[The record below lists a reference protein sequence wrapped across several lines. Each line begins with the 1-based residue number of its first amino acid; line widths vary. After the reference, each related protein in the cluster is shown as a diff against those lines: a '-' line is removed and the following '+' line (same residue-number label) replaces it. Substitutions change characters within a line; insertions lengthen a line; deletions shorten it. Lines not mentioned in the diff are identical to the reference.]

1 MCGCASLYATG
12 RRRIAAALIAT
23 LLMAGA
29 ASAAA
34 PAEPTAKPTA
44 GTMRP
49 GWVQVALAGEVTL
62 GAVGAGDLF
71 GGAATQARGADAAE
85 LPPATV
91 TRAVPRLA
99 QLRLADGVDLA
110 LVQVS
115 FELVGANGK
124 RGVLSGADDPSAEIA
139 VVFEPLPPQPLGRE
153 GGALL
158 VDAGAIISLDFSRA
172 GAAGR
177 YAGQLT
183 VTVNGL

>member
-1 MCGCASLYATG
+1 
-12 RRRIAAALIAT
+12 
-23 LLMAGA
+23 
-29 ASAAA
+29 
-34 PAEPTAKPTA
+34 
-44 GTMRP
+44 MRP
-49 GWVQVALAGEVTL
+49 GWVQLALGGEITL
-62 GAVGAGDLF
+62 GPVGAGDLF
-71 GGAATQARGADAAE
+71 GGAAARARGADAAG

-115 FELVGANGK
+115 FELVGVNGK
-124 RGVLSGADDPSAEIA
+124 RGVLSGADDPSAEIG
-139 VVFEPLPPQPLGRE
+139 VVFEPLPLQPLGRE
-153 GGALL
+153 GGVLL
-158 VDAGAIISLDFSRA
+158 VDAGAIVSMDFTRA

>member
-1 MCGCASLYATG
+1 VGVAL
-12 RRRIAAALIAT
+12 LIAP
-23 LLMAGA
+23 LLAAG
-29 ASAAA
+29 AAA
-34 PAEPTAKPTA
+34 PAAPPEPTAKPTPGA
-44 GTMRP
+44 MRP
-49 GWVQVALAGEVTL
+49 GWVQLALGGEVTL
-62 GAVGAGDLF
+62 GPVGAGDLF
-71 GGAATQARGADAAE
+71 GGATAQARGADAAE

-115 FELVGANGK
+115 FEVVGANGK
-124 RGVLSGADDPSAEIA
+124 RGVLSGADDPSAEIG
-139 VVFEPLPPQPLGRE
+139 VVFEPLALQPLGRE
-153 GGALL
+153 GGVLL
-158 VDAGAIISLDFSRA
+158 VDAGAIVSLDFSRA

>member
-12 RRRIAAALIAT
+12 PRRIAAALIAT
-23 LLMAGA
+23 LLAAGA

-34 PAEPTAKPTA
+34 PAEPTAKATA
-44 GTMRP
+44 GTLSP
-49 GWVQVALAGEVTL
+49 GWVQLALVGEITL

-71 GGAATQARGADAAE
+71 GGAAAQARGADAAQ
-85 LPPATV
+85 LPPAAV
-91 TRAVPRLA
+91 SRAVPRLA
-99 QLRLADGVDLA
+99 QLRVADGVDLA

-124 RGVLSGADDPSAEIA
+124 RGVLSGADDPNAEIA
-139 VVFEPLPPQPLGRE
+139 VVFEPLPLQPLGRE
-153 GGALL
+153 GGVLL

>member
-1 MCGCASLYATG
+1 
-12 RRRIAAALIAT
+12 
-23 LLMAGA
+23 
-29 ASAAA
+29 
-34 PAEPTAKPTA
+34 
-44 GTMRP
+44 MRP
-49 GWVQVALAGEVTL
+49 GWVQLALGGEVTL
-62 GAVGAGDLF
+62 GPVGAGDLF
-71 GGAATQARGADAAE
+71 AGPEGARGFEAAE
-85 LPPATV
+85 LPPAV
-91 TRAVPRLA
+91 VSRAVPRLA

-124 RGVLSGADDPSAEIA
+124 RGVLSGEGDPNAEIA
-139 VVFEPLPPQPLGRE
+139 VVFEPLPLQPLGRE

-158 VDAGAIISLDFSRA
+158 VDAGAIVSLDFSRA